1 MLPIYLSLI
10 PFGIMVIIGIVISF
24 TVIEVLISRCIT
36 FKLPYSLESNTI
48 EIPFQKSPDSEV
60 PCFRDCVVFAPN
72 GYEYDLDDFH
82 FHEVYWLFDSEGN
95 YIRSYLLRTSIP
107 RKSCVFALTP
117 CKLGDVLIRGTLFPA
132 GKKIINF
139 YTLNKVNESTLS
151 FSKFATLNNPRHAL
165 DVSGELEKFRIS
177 FKYLNLA
184 LDHRGAYPIPLEF
197 IFNCYDFW

>member
-117 CKLGDVLIRGTLFPA
+117 CKLGDVLIRGTLYPD

-139 YTLNKVNESTLS
+139 YNLTKVNEFTLS
-151 FSKFATLNNPRHAL
+151 FSKFATLNNPRRIDL
-165 DVSGELEKFRIS
+165 SELEKFKAC
-177 FKYLNLA
+177 FEFFNDA
-184 LDHRGAYPIPLEF
+184 LEWDGDCPIPMPF
-197 IFNCYDFW
+197 SINPNYKIK